1 MAQVKR
7 DVKELLLRIR
17 QGSET
22 EFTALAEQYAP
33 LLDSMA
39 GKYAAALGEDEK
51 ESIFP
56 DFRQEAG
63 LALYRASLTYDLEQ
77 TDVSFGLYAKVCVR
91 NALVSSLRSMKK
103 ERRTNGKAFARKLH
117 EGKTAVS
124 RDPLSRMISRE
135 ETEILRGR
143 MEAVLSRYEKRV
155 FALYI
160 AGKSIGEIAR
170 EEGKPV
176 KSVNNAVYR
185 IRTKLKGLLC

>member
-1 MAQVKR
+1 VAQVKR

-17 QGSET
+17 QGSEA

-39 GKYAAALGEDEK
+39 GKYAASLGEDGK
-51 ESIFP
+51 ESVFP

-63 LALYRASLTYDLEQ
+63 LALYRASLTYDTEQ
-77 TDVSFGLYAKVCVR
+77 TDVSFGLYAKICVR
-91 NALVSSLRSMKK
+91 NALVSSLRSIKK
-103 ERRTNGKAFARKLH
+103 ERRTNGKAFARELH
-117 EGKTAVS
+117 EEKIAVS
-124 RDPLSRMISRE
+124 RDPLARMIARE
-135 ETEILRGR
+135 ETAILREKMGS
-143 MEAVLSRYEKRV
+143 VLSRYEKRV
-155 FALYI
+155 FELYI